1 MQIETY
7 AWTSLITVL
16 SLIVYFAT
24 AINVGRARSKYEIK
38 PPATTGNPDFER
50 AFRIQQNTLEQ
61 LVFFLPLLWLFTLF
75 VNPLWGAVIGGVWV
89 LGRII
94 FAIGYS
100 LAAEKRTIG
109 FVLSMFASLSLLIGS
124 LIGIIKALIA

>member
-16 SLIVYFAT
+16 SLIVYLAT